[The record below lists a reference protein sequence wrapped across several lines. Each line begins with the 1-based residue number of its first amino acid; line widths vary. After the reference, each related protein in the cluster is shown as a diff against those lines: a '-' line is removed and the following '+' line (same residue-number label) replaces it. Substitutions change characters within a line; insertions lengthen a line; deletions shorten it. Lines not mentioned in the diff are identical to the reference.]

1 MVLLGVTVTVPGKLI
16 NVFLNLRAPSSV
28 VVVTG
33 LRRALL
39 VLKATGL
46 PGAMENAS
54 GKVVNVYMRMQAL
67 LVRIFQV
74 DGTTVTDLLTIAT
87 GMQLVLIVLTTAI
100 FLQTWASLPIR
111 HAVLVAEAFEIQKER
126 MIAE

>member
-54 GKVVNVYMRMQAL
+54 GKVVNVYTRMQAL

-87 GMQLVLIVLTTAI
+87 GMQLVLIVPTTAI
-100 FLQTWASLPIR
+100 FCEHGLHCQSGMLWLWRR
-111 HAVLVAEAFEIQKER
+111 HL
-126 MIAE
+126 